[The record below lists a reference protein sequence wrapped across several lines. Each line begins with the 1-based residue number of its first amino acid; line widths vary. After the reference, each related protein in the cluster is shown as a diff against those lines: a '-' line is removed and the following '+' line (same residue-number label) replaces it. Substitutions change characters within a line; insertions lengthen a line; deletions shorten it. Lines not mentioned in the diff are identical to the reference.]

1 MAGNKPKFQYN
12 DLGPVTT
19 GYIMIPTQI
28 DRDSYIETC
37 YRTNKVCV
45 LVEGGLFKTDVYI
58 TNEAIQNI
66 QFPEEPGEKGTQV
79 VIASGAFRNQP
90 IIIGTLQGNDEIFA
104 WSEEIQRFRKTS
116 EDTDMLFC
124 MDPINREWNLNLV
137 GKSKPINL
145 NITMGGNVEH
155 KIRLQ
160 SSGEIELKASEKVKV
175 TGYKSIEAE
184 IVNVKKEV
192 ESPGEEVRKI
202 VFDMEKFDLYRR
214 TNQKET
220 HLLIDDNQIDIN
232 LHDKQE
238 HITIDDNNLI
248 IGFNNDEEQIQL
260 TKNLIKLITGQK
272 VEINGAK
279 EPLTL
284 ANTLIQMLNNVEN
297 QIMTLKNAWN
307 TALAS
312 SAAMDGGKAGF
323 GAGVGV
329 VAAVSP
335 LQFDN
340 IKSTVTFSD

>member
-90 IIIGTLQGNDEIFA
+90 IIIGTLQGNNEIFA

-202 VFDMEKFDLYRR
+202 VFDMEKFEHQLQELYEIANRDSESIKDAVKIIVP
-214 TNQKET
+214 TYVKPET
-220 HLLIDDNQIDIN
+220 VN
-232 LHDKQE
+232 
-238 HITIDDNNLI
+238 
-248 IGFNNDEEQIQL
+248 EQVE
-260 TKNLIKLITGQK
+260 KKYENEAIKCLRK
-272 VEINGAK
+272 ME
-279 EPLTL
+279 
-284 ANTLIQMLNNVEN
+284 
-297 QIMTLKNAWN
+297 
-307 TALAS
+307 
-312 SAAMDGGKAGF
+312 
-323 GAGVGV
+323 
-329 VAAVSP
+329 
-335 LQFDN
+335 
-340 IKSTVTFSD
+340 

>member
-1 MAGNKPKFQYN
+1 M
-12 DLGPVTT
+12 
-19 GYIMIPTQI
+19 
-28 DRDSYIETC
+28 
-37 YRTNKVCV
+37 
-45 LVEGGLFKTDVYI
+45 
-58 TNEAIQNI
+58 
-66 QFPEEPGEKGTQV
+66 
-79 VIASGAFRNQP
+79 
-90 IIIGTLQGNDEIFA
+90 
-104 WSEEIQRFRKTS
+104 
-116 EDTDMLFC
+116 
-124 MDPINREWNLNLV
+124 
-137 GKSKPINL
+137 
-145 NITMGGNVEH
+145 
-155 KIRLQ
+155 
-160 SSGEIELKASEKVKV
+160 
-175 TGYKSIEAE
+175 
-184 IVNVKKEV
+184 
-192 ESPGEEVRKI
+192 
-202 VFDMEKFDLYRR
+202 
-214 TNQKET
+214 
-220 HLLIDDNQIDIN
+220 IDDNQIDIN

-323 GAGVGV
+323 GAGVGA